1 MKNKINISINLDE
14 ISDDFDKAVKF
25 LVKNKVKFAEIR
37 TINRKNIVDFDI
49 EDVKKFATILSKN
62 DLRVSAIASPLF
74 KWYLNQTGEK
84 VLHDNFSFNPD
95 LNENQKRE
103 YILKTIKIAKIFGTK
118 NIRVFSNFKQD
129 GLKSKDLFRD
139 AMFRYMLEEFSKA
152 GVVPLLENEP
162 VCLISKAD
170 DYLDTLRKYG
180 KQGLKAWWDIANLY
194 DVGDLVDGNL
204 INNLAPFVEY
214 LHVKDKVSRIEKIYV
229 PLGKGY
235 INYKRIFSDLIPVLE
250 KSIFSSIETHVHSE
264 KAQAT
269 KISLDYLSGLL
280 NKKRVAYAIVG
291 AGRISK
297 KHSLA
302 FKENINS
309 ELRGVFDIDRKKAK
323 SFASENDVKNYQSL
337 NDLLSDQKVKVV
349 DICTPHN
356 THTKIARKA
365 IAANKIVIS
374 EKPFSINSKD
384 LKEYLKDNKSAGNT
398 YVIFQNL
405 FNEPVRKL
413 IDNFRKGKF
422 GKIQFF
428 AANIRW
434 SRDDD
439 YFKDWHGKIRF
450 SGGSLFNQAIHS
462 IQLLILLLG
471 DQIKDVSYQKRTVRK
486 GSEVEDIGIAVINLK
501 NGNFGYLELCL
512 VNKGENLE
520 SSFYLSGT
528 KGSMKISGNALNNL
542 AYEYF
547 VSEKNKGTYVEKDSI
562 SDIYGNGHKILI
574 KTLSDK
580 ILGKKDI
587 NQKYLINVK
596 DILPVIEL
604 IEKLYGNS

>member
-1 MKNKINISINLDE
+1 MKYKIDISINLDE

-25 LVKNKVKFAEIR
+25 LVKNKVKFVEIR

-49 EDVKKFATILSKN
+49 EDVKKVAAGLSKN
-62 DLRVSAIASPLF
+62 DLKVSAIASPLF

-84 VLHDNFSFNPD
+84 VLHDNFSFNPA

-118 NIRVFSNFKQD
+118 NVRVFSNLKQD

-139 AMFRYMLEEFSKA
+139 AMFKYMLQEFSKA
-152 GVVPLLENEP
+152 RIVPLLENEP

-170 DYLDTLRKYG
+170 DYLATLQKYG
-180 KQGLKAWWDIANLY
+180 KQGLKAWWDIANSY

-204 INNLAPFVEY
+204 IKNLAPFVEY
-214 LHVKDKVSRIEKIYV
+214 LHVKDKLSKIEKTYV

-250 KSIFSSIETHVHSE
+250 KRVFSSIETHVRSN
-264 KAQAT
+264 KIQAT
-269 KISLDYLSGLL
+269 KISLDYLNALL
-280 NKKRVAYAIVG
+280 HQKRVSYAIIG

-309 ELRGVFDIDRKKAK
+309 ELRGVFDINRKKAV
-323 SFASENDVKNYQSL
+323 SFSSENDVKNYQNL

-349 DICTPHN
+349 DICTPHS
-356 THTKIARKA
+356 THIKIARRA

-374 EKPFSINSKD
+374 EKPFSINSKE
-384 LKEYLKDNKSAGNT
+384 LEKYLKDNKSAGNT

-405 FNEPVRKL
+405 FNEPVRQL

-434 SRDDD
+434 SRNDD
-439 YFKDWHGKIRF
+439 YFKDWHGKIQF

-462 IQLLILLLG
+462 IQLLLLLLG
-471 DQIKDVSYQKRTVRK
+471 NQIKNVSYQKRTVRK
-486 GSEVEDIGIAVINLK
+486 GSEVEDIGNAVINLK
-501 NGNFGYLELCL
+501 NGAFGHLELCL

-528 KGSMKISGNALNNL
+528 NGSMKIGGKALNSL
-542 AYEYF
+542 VYEYF
-547 VSEKNKGTYVEKDSI
+547 DSEKNKRVYGGKSI

-580 ILGKKDI
+580 ILGKKDV
-587 NQKYLINVK
+587 NQKYLIKAK
-596 DILPVIEL
+596 DVLPIIRF